1 MNLSSGIISEIISE
15 KAVLHLSDK
24 IIFLN
29 QYFQINSVFCN
40 AAPSQDR
47 HSLSRCYFN
56 ILCAQLLKEG
66 TTYNQ
71 LKPPKP
77 TYNHLQPPT
86 TTSKISTTIYN
97 HRKNIYNHPQTI
109 EYHLKQAINV

>member
-1 MNLSSGIISEIISE
+1 MP
-15 KAVLHLSDK
+15 HLRRESPL
-24 IIFLN
+24 FVQVFF
-29 QYFQINSVFCN
+29 QYIVRVKS
-40 AAPSQDR
+40 
-47 HSLSRCYFN
+47 
-56 ILCAQLLKEG
+56 LKEG

-86 TTSKISTTIYN
+86 TTSKNSTTIYN
-97 HRKNIYNHPQTI
+97 HRKHIYNHPQTI